1 MSEDHN
7 KQNPIGME
15 RLVRHLTEQVVKIL
29 PEDKEYFTPGDL
41 REHGVLEFIVQR
53 VEVEMNK
60 NLSESI
66 VPPETDWADMS
77 TEQVQKSWENFI
89 EAIVEEVRMP
99 ASYLQP
105 VLENSLSDIID
116 VITKP
121 RMSIPMIIFGEDNE
135 LDLDTLRKR
144 SQLITV
150 NTHLVTTLLR
160 YMEKKEKATL
170 IRQECEAVIERI
182 DQSLI
187 SNYNALNWAQM
198 LEPLFKL
205 NGPAVD
211 TNLFRVFFEEKGML
225 RVARKFDMMNTS
237 LTKSEFIEVLSS
249 PYLLNVDGDEEEQA
263 TLFEIAASKD
273 PALKMDDPEKVDEPE
288 ESPAAD
294 ETREQ
299 LKKLGEE
306 FKKMDSGSK
315 NKSKDTKP
323 EHGKEEEEDKSEAE
337 SAPAGKETDEDT
349 DGGSDPLIAKFHKR
363 RKIFGVTEDGEF
375 PDEDE
380 TPLHQRFAGEK
391 SEEKKS
397 ETEKPA
403 DKSTEEQSDEEFT
416 LIIDEDD
423 DETDSPMWKAFL
435 EREDTDAEDALF
447 DEAIIRETIAE
458 EEGQESLKEQGVS
471 LYKWLADDR
480 ARFVSE
486 LFGGSEEGFEEAIYE
501 LSDFDDWKNAS
512 RYIEKEIF
520 SRNLIDMYDEIA
532 VDFTDRLHTF
542 FIEYKK
548 PLDE

>member
-1 MSEDHN
+1 MSDDHN
-7 KQNPIGME
+7 KQNPNGME
-15 RLVRHLTEQVVKIL
+15 RLVRHLTQQVMKDL
-29 PEDKEYFTPGDL
+29 PEDKEYFTPADL
-41 REHGVLEFIVQR
+41 RENGVLEFVVQR
-53 VEVEMNK
+53 VEAEMNK

-66 VPPETDWADMS
+66 LPPETDWADMS

-89 EAIVEEVRMP
+89 EAITEEVRMP

-121 RMSIPMIIFGEDNE
+121 RMSIPMILFGEENE
-135 LDLDTLRKR
+135 LDIDTLRKR
-144 SQLITV
+144 AQFITV
-150 NTHLVTTLLR
+150 NTHLVSTLLR
-160 YMEKKEKATL
+160 YMEKKQKPSL

-182 DQSLI
+182 DQGLI

-211 TNLFRVFFEEKGML
+211 TNLFRLFFEEKGML

-249 PYLLNVDGDEEEQA
+249 PYLLNFDGDEEEQA
-263 TLFEIAASKD
+263 SLFEIAASKD
-273 PALKMDDPEKVDEPE
+273 PALKTGDNKKDDKE
-288 ESPAAD
+288 ESPAAKD
-294 ETREQ
+294 AKKE

-306 FKKMDSGSK
+306 FMKMDSAFRSKQK
-315 NKSKDTKP
+315 NKTQDPDEKKDKDSSGAAAKD
-323 EHGKEEEEDKSEAE
+323 GKD
-337 SAPAGKETDEDT
+337 DD
-349 DGGSDPLIAKFHKR
+349 DSDPLIAKFHKR
-363 RKIFGVTEDGEF
+363 RKVFGVQDDDEN
-375 PDEDE
+375 PDDDA
-380 TPLHQRFAGEK
+380 PLHQRFAG
-391 SEEKKS
+391 SEGEES
-397 ETEKPA
+397 ESKPNKTK
-403 DKSTEEQSDEEFT
+403 DDESDDDFT

-435 EREDTDAEDALF
+435 EREDADDEDVLF
-447 DEAIIRETIAE
+447 DEAMIRETIAE
-458 EEGQESLKEQGVS
+458 REGQVSLKEQGVS

-480 ARFVSE
+480 ARFISE
-486 LFGGSEEGFEEAIYE
+486 LFGGSDKSFDEAIYE
-501 LSDFDDWKNAS
+501 LSDFDDWKSAS

-532 VDFTDRLHTF
+532 VDFTDRLHSF

-548 PLDE
+548 PLNE

>member
-1 MSEDHN
+1 
-7 KQNPIGME
+7 ME
-15 RLVRHLTEQVVKIL
+15 RLVRHLTQQVVKDL
-29 PEDKEYFTPGDL
+29 PEDKQYFTPDDL

-53 VEVEMNK
+53 MEVEMNK
-60 NLSESI
+60 NLSDSI

-99 ASYLQP
+99 MSYLQP
-105 VLENSLSDIID
+105 VLESSLSDIID

-135 LDLDTLRKR
+135 LDLDTLKKR
-144 SQLITV
+144 AQYITV

-160 YMEKKEKATL
+160 YMEKKEKNKL
-170 IRQECEAVIERI
+170 VRLECEAVIERI
-182 DQSLI
+182 DKSLI

-211 TNLFRVFFEEKGML
+211 TNLFRIFFEEKGML

-249 PYLLNVDGDEEEQA
+249 PYLLDIDGDEDEQA

-273 PALKMDDPEKVDEPE
+273 PALK
-288 ESPAAD
+288 AD
-294 ETREQ
+294 ETDENPAEDESKEQ

-306 FKKMDSGSK
+306 FRKMD
-315 NKSKDTKP
+315 
-323 EHGKEEEEDKSEAE
+323 
-337 SAPAGKETDEDT
+337 AGKEKQDKTEPEKPDNSKDQEDEDNAGKEPIIPVFKKPEVEQ
-349 DGGSDPLIAKFHKR
+349 DSDADPLIAKFHKR
-363 RKIFGVTEDGEF
+363 REIFGFSE
-375 PDEDE
+375 EDE
-380 TPLHQRFAGEK
+380 QIEEEESPLNARFSGQQD
-391 SEEKKS
+391 EKKE
-397 ETEKPA
+397 ETKPE
-403 DKSTEEQSDEEFT
+403 DDFT
-416 LIIDEDD
+416 LIIDEED
-423 DETDSPMWKAFL
+423 DESDSPMWKAFL
-435 EREDTDAEDALF
+435 DREDADEALF
-447 DEAIIRETIAE
+447 DEEMIRETISE
-458 EEGQESLKEQGVS
+458 TEDQESLKEQGVS

-480 ARFVSE
+480 ARFVNE
-486 LFGGSEEGFEEAIYE
+486 LFGGAEESFDEAVYE
-501 LSDFDDWKNAS
+501 LSDFDDWKSAS

-548 PLDE
+548 PLNE